1 MRSCGGENGGAA
13 PLKEARRAAEHAGGS
28 VAEWSK
34 ALDLG
39 SSHFDGVGSNPT
51 AAKKFWPRRGG
62 GSFSRPG
69 GAWGRRA
76 APAVRGQKAAGT
88 ATAPRAAPGLQ
99 RGRNGEVLPAA
110 ASRPAVPRSLRS
122 SGLLTLPASAFASFP
137 QRCRREGAGKAIP
150 GTKWAAGEAGG
161 SRALPSSAVVKAHCS
176 CVVARG
182 ARCSFSQLQGFA
194 RYNCCPL
201 QITCKTV
208 VVPKV

>member
-13 PLKEARRAAEHAGGS
+13 PLKEARRATEHAGGS

-62 GSFSRPG
+62 GSFSRLG
-69 GAWGRRA
+69 DAWGGRA
-76 APAVRGQKAAGT
+76 APAVWGQKAAGT

-122 SGLLTLPASAFASFP
+122 SGLLTPSCLCFCLFPPALQAG
-137 QRCRREGAGKAIP
+137 RCREGDSWDKV
-150 GTKWAAGEAGG
+150 G
-161 SRALPSSAVVKAHCS
+161 SRRGRWQQSPPQLCCGEGTLQLRGSSRSTLFIFAATGICS
-176 CVVARG
+176 V
-182 ARCSFSQLQGFA
+182 QLLSITN
-194 RYNCCPL
+194 YL
-201 QITCKTV
+201 QNRSCA
-208 VVPKV
+208 